1 MEIKKILTAVYDE
14 DLEDGVFRIP
24 EDISEVDSEALRC
37 PGLRKLVIPNTLS
50 HIPNFAFLDNIEEIL
65 VEDGNECCS
74 SVDGV
79 LFNKDKTALIQFP
92 KKHKATSY
100 CIPDSVKI
108 IAGHAFYCCQNL
120 TEVILPNNVEIGWY
134 AFWGC
139 TSLVDE
145 NGLLIIQNYL
155 WYADPEPHHFR
166 IPDDVVTIGN
176 YAFFECKNLKEITI
190 PDSVTKI
197 EESAFS
203 DCENLERIYIPD
215 SVTEFDRR
223 IFEHCD
229 KLTIYCHKGSEAE
242 KYAKENH
249 FPVAYVE
256 EGK

>member
-24 EDISEVDSEALRC
+24 EDISEVDSEALNC

-100 CIPDSVKI
+100 RIPDSVKI
-108 IAGHAFYCCQNL
+108 IAGHAFCCCQNL

-145 NGLLIIQNYL
+145 NGLIVIQNRL
-155 WYADPEPHHFR
+155 LYADPNLSCAH
-166 IPDDVVTIGN
+166 IPDGTITIERSV
-176 YAFFECKNLKEITI
+176 FEACENLKEIAI
-190 PDSVTKI
+190 PNSVTTI
-197 EESAFS
+197 EKSAFS

-215 SVTEFDRR
+215 SVTEFDEL